1 MSRASDLRDAVRDEL
16 ATRLER
22 TVDAVLVPAYSREEL
37 ASFDGPR
44 VWVRRGRRRV
54 SAEQGPDTRLVVIEV
69 GLAGLLPEK
78 AEGGETKAG
87 YLAQRLAAADSFD
100 DLLERTL
107 SFWTPCGPLSE
118 CYLAEHSFVSI
129 DEVQV
134 FDAKEMDKTGIYIP
148 VLQITYFD
156 SLDDLE
162 D

>member
-1 MSRASDLRDAVRDEL
+1 MSRASDLRDAVHDEL
-16 ATRLER
+16 ATRLDR
-22 TVDAVLVPAYSREEL
+22 TVDAVLVPGYSRKEL
-37 ASFDGPR
+37 DSFDGPR

-54 SAEQGPDTRLVVIEV
+54 SVGQGPDTRLVVIEV

-100 DLLERTL
+100 DLLEDVIGL
-107 SFWTPCGPLSE
+107 WTPNGPLCE
-118 CYLAEHSFVSI
+118 CYLAGHSFVSI

-134 FDAKEMDKTGIYIP
+134 FDAQKLDETGIYIP

-156 SLDDLE
+156 SLDDS
-162 D
+162 DD